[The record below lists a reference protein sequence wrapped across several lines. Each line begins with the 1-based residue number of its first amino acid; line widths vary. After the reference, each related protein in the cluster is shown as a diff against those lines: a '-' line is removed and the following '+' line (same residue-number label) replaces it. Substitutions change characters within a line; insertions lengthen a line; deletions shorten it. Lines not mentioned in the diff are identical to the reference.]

1 VEWKYHSNLIIK
13 KHKKLHEIKEN
24 LGYTGFIHNFKNY
37 VIRREEHYLIS
48 ANNQIINSINF
59 LNEYNEFPQSPKER
73 EAILEFKKVVDSY
86 HKKSSSV
93 EHNKALKLPTKELD
107 NIVRVNDTPAV
118 VALNRIKQSIEL
130 ELSEAK
136 IKSDQLLKSANNRL
150 KTLTYLGIPF
160 IILLATYCIYIVFQ
174 LRKSNHNL
182 TSLIEMLPDGFLLT
196 NEAGRI
202 IRSNQ
207 RLSEIFGYTL
217 YELENMFVEDLI
229 SDKHSKNHK
238 KLRTDFIKQS
248 HIRRMEKSKGL
259 TGVRYNGDK
268 IPLDIAIS
276 TIKIGNEH
284 YGIALIKDKREENEL
299 RAKSEIDFLTNTQ
312 NRMGIDRFLNTEIE
326 RSIRYKHKLSLILI
340 DIDHFKQIND
350 QLGHLAG
357 DSIIT
362 VVADTLLKSCR
373 PSDVVGRW
381 GGDEFCIVCPETSA
395 EHAYELASRIKNKVN
410 NLKSTAPLLK
420 EMKLSVSIGI
430 SEICIDSQD
439 TPEALFLKA
448 DQALYK
454 SKEDGRNQI
463 NISLG

>member
-1 VEWKYHSNLIIK
+1 
-13 KHKKLHEIKEN
+13 
-24 LGYTGFIHNFKNY
+24 
-37 VIRREEHYLIS
+37 
-48 ANNQIINSINF
+48 
-59 LNEYNEFPQSPKER
+59 
-73 EAILEFKKVVDSY
+73 
-86 HKKSSSV
+86 
-93 EHNKALKLPTKELD
+93 
-107 NIVRVNDTPAV
+107 
-118 VALNRIKQSIEL
+118 
-130 ELSEAK
+130 
-136 IKSDQLLKSANNRL
+136 
-150 KTLTYLGIPF
+150 
-160 IILLATYCIYIVFQ
+160 
-174 LRKSNHNL
+174 
-182 TSLIEMLPDGFLLT
+182 
-196 NEAGRI
+196 
-202 IRSNQ
+202 
-207 RLSEIFGYTL
+207 
-217 YELENMFVEDLI
+217 
-229 SDKHSKNHK
+229 
-238 KLRTDFIKQS
+238 
-248 HIRRMEKSKGL
+248 
-259 TGVRYNGDK
+259 
-268 IPLDIAIS
+268 
-276 TIKIGNEH
+276 
-284 YGIALIKDKREENEL
+284 
-299 RAKSEIDFLTNTQ
+299 
-312 NRMGIDRFLNTEIE
+312 MGIDRFLNTEIE